1 MLQYILFDLD
11 GTLTESG
18 RGVINGAKHALKHFG
33 ITPPADE
40 ALAVFIGPPLKESFM
55 RFYGM
60 DESKALEAVEAYRE
74 YYHATGVYENALY
87 PGISALLQA
96 LCDDGFLLA
105 VSSSKAQ
112 KMVEIVLDYFSVSKF
127 FSLVIGG
134 TDSGARY
141 TKAGVIA
148 ETLRLFAE
156 RDGRTV
162 EEVRERAV
170 MVGDRKQDIEGA
182 KENGLRTIGVSWGY
196 APEGE
201 LQEAGADFIVSGTE
215 EFTALVRKMKTAEDV
230 DNSAGASL

>member
-1 MLQYILFDLD
+1 MVKYILFDLD

-18 RGVINGAKHALKHFG
+18 RGVINGAKHALKRFG

-40 ALAVFIGPPLKESFM
+40 ELAVFIGPPLKESFM

-60 DESKALEAVEAYRE
+60 DEEKAMEAVEAYRE

-87 PGISALLQA
+87 PGVTALLQA
-96 LCDDGFLLA
+96 LCEEGFLLA

-112 KMVEIVLDYFSVSKF
+112 NMVEVVLDHFSIREF
-127 FSLVIGG
+127 FSLVVGG
-134 TDSGARY
+134 ADAGALY

-156 RDGRTV
+156 RDARTL
-162 EEVRERAV
+162 EEVRECAI
-170 MVGDRKQDIEGA
+170 MVGDRKHDIEGA
-182 KENGLRTIGVSWGY
+182 KENGLRSIGVSWGY

-201 LQEAGADFIVSGTE
+201 LQEAGADFIISDTE
-215 EFTALVRKMKTAEDV
+215 ELIALMKNMKDDIRVLNAQ
-230 DNSAGASL
+230 G